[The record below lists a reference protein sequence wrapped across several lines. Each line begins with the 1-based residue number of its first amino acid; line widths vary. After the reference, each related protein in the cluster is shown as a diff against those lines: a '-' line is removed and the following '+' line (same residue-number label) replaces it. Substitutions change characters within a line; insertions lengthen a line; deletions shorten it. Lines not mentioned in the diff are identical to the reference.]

1 MIGRSLRLTVVG
13 DAFLDVDILGVTREP
28 NPFATPVLDVGRRLR
43 RAGGAG
49 LVASMLRDD
58 GHEVTLLTA
67 IGDDQ
72 SAASV
77 VAQLEGV
84 NVVAGELRSRT
95 PVKTRLFEGSEVIG
109 RFDEHCE
116 STAVPVFGG
125 PDLSCLDDADAI
137 VVADYA
143 RGVAAAPL
151 IRERLDRLAGL
162 MPIVWDPHA
171 RGVPPTKNVSLVTP
185 NADEARRLSRVSGVG
200 LSSSIDAADRL
211 RREWGVAAVAVTLGQ
226 DGAVVSGGGHH
237 CLYVPAP
244 RQVAGDTC
252 GAGDRFTASVAT
264 QLAAGAD
271 PPTAVDAAVDEACE
285 FLAGGGVAAMGHA
298 ASVHRSSTS
307 DWRPLVERIR
317 SAGGTVVAAGGCF
330 DLIHPGHLRTLRSA
344 RQLGDVL
351 VVLINS
357 DDSVR
362 SLKGAGRPI
371 VPQADRAEMLLA
383 LECVDAVVVFDEPT
397 PGQALRDLRPD
408 VWVKGADYLDARLP
422 EESLLEAWHGRTV
435 AIPLVPGRSTTALAA
450 KLRSA

>member
-13 DAFLDVDILGVTREP
+13 DCFLDVDILGVAREP
-28 NPFATPVLDVGRRLR
+28 NPSAFPVLDVGRRAS

-49 LVASMLRDD
+49 LVASMLRND
-58 GHEVTLLTA
+58 GHQVTLLTA

-72 SAASV
+72 SSASV

-84 NVVAGELRSRT
+84 NVVVGELRGRT
-95 PVKTRLFEGSEVIG
+95 PVKTRLFEGSEVVG

-116 STAVPVFGG
+116 PPAVPVFGR

-151 IRERLDRLAGL
+151 IRARLDRLAGS

-171 RGVPPTKNVSLVTP
+171 RGARPTKNVSLVTP
-185 NADEARRLSRVSGVG
+185 NADEARRLSKVSGTG
-200 LSSSIDAADRL
+200 LSSSIDAADHL
-211 RREWGVAAVAVTLGQ
+211 RREWGATAVAVTLGQ
-226 DGAVVSGGGHH
+226 DGAIVSGGGHH

-244 RQVAGDTC
+244 RQLAADTC
-252 GAGDRFTASVAT
+252 GAGDRFTASVAAE
-264 QLAAGAD
+264 LAAGAD
-271 PPTAVDAAVDEACE
+271 LPAAVEAAVDQACQ
-285 FLAGGGVAAMGHA
+285 FLAGGGVAAMDGA
-298 ASVHRSSTS
+298 ASVHRSSTPY
-307 DWRPLVERIR
+307 WRRLVERVR

-344 RQLGDVL
+344 RQLGDCL

-357 DDSVR
+357 DESVR

-371 VPQADRAEMLLA
+371 VPQADRTELLLA

-422 EESLLEAWHGRTV
+422 EESLLAGWHGRTV

>member
-13 DAFLDVDILGVTREP
+13 DAFLDVDILGVTRES
-28 NPFATPVLDVGRRLR
+28 NPSATPVMDVGRRLS

-49 LVASMLRDD
+49 LVASMLRND

-67 IGDDQ
+67 ISDDQ
-72 SAASV
+72 SSASV
-77 VAQLEGV
+77 VAHLEGV
-84 NVVAGELRSRT
+84 NVVAGELRGRT

-116 STAVPVFGG
+116 PTAIPVFGR

-151 IRERLDRLAGL
+151 IRARLDRLAGSI
-162 MPIVWDPHA
+162 PIVWDPHA
-171 RGVPPTKNVSLVTP
+171 RGARPTKNLSLVTP
-185 NADEARRLSRVSGVG
+185 NADEARRLSRISGTD

-211 RREWGVAAVAVTLGQ
+211 RQEWGASAVAVTLGQ
-226 DGAVVSGGGHH
+226 DGAIVSGGGHH

-244 RQVAGDTC
+244 DQVAGDTC
-252 GAGDRFTASVAT
+252 GAGDRLTASVAAR
-264 QLAAGAD
+264 LAAGAD
-271 PPTAVDAAVDEACE
+271 LSAAMDGAVDDACE
-285 FLAGGGVAAMGHA
+285 FLADGGVASMSGMP
-298 ASVHRSSTS
+298 SVDRSSAS
-307 DWRPLVERIR
+307 DWRRLVERVR
-317 SAGGTVVAAGGCF
+317 TAGGTVVAAGGCF

-344 RQLGDVL
+344 RQLGDCL

-362 SLKGAGRPI
+362 RLKGAGRPI
-371 VPQADRAEMLLA
+371 VPQADRAEVLLA
-383 LECVDAVVVFDEPT
+383 LEYVDAVVVFDEPE
-397 PGQALRDLRPD
+397 PGQALRDIHPD
-408 VWVKGADYLDARLP
+408 VWVKGADYLNVRLP
-422 EESLLEAWHGRTV
+422 EESVLDTWHGRTV
-435 AIPLVPGRSTTALAA
+435 TIPLIPDRSTSALAA